1 MIKPREPFSTKT
13 ESAATAREM
22 AAGSSSNRVPT
33 EEKKR
38 ATKGAGRLP
47 RECAATSPAN
57 NSRVNG
63 MSQVSSPRKRQFR
76 GTSIISATESP
87 SRVRRNRAQAS
98 TSPAGAD
105 SNRRSEG
112 RKSAGERDDSPREI
126 SVANET
132 ASSSPSTSMA
142 GRIARNS
149 RGWRW
154 LRSEGRQ
161 RAENEGSPT
170 PTVTCA
176 AAEPLEDGGV
186 GQSRE
191 QAEKQDPQGLAEG
204 GEETQGERGE
214 VAEER
219 GEGHPEGV
227 TQGVGEEVTQGV
239 GWREGEEDGAGL
251 VLERRRN
258 GLAMAGI
265 CVGETAGRY
274 SGGGVCGGGGGARR
288 RERGERAGDGGGGG
302 SP

>member
-1 MIKPREPFSTKT
+1 M
-13 ESAATAREM
+13 
-22 AAGSSSNRVPT
+22 
-33 EEKKR
+33 
-38 ATKGAGRLP
+38 
-47 RECAATSPAN
+47 
-57 NSRVNG
+57 
-63 MSQVSSPRKRQFR
+63 
-76 GTSIISATESP
+76 
-87 SRVRRNRAQAS
+87 
-98 TSPAGAD
+98 
-105 SNRRSEG
+105 
-112 RKSAGERDDSPREI
+112 
-126 SVANET
+126 
-132 ASSSPSTSMA
+132 
-142 GRIARNS
+142 
-149 RGWRW
+149 
-154 LRSEGRQ
+154 
-161 RAENEGSPT
+161 
-170 PTVTCA
+170 
-176 AAEPLEDGGV
+176 